1 MPTTGS
7 PSPDPLPADGGLA
20 LSGILSEETYLANR
34 LRPSLRELDH
44 LIFRDLLKVVGRFA
58 EGCEGDLLDYGSG
71 GSPYRSLFPKVR
83 RYVAA
88 DILPGPRVTLALG
101 ADGSVPLPD
110 ASMDSVLSTQV
121 LEHVPDPHRYL
132 REAWRVLR
140 PGGRMLVTTHGLY
153 IEHGCPFDFHRWTA
167 VGLAAAGRNAGF
179 EVTRSSKLVCG
190 PRGSIH
196 LMHYAVAELHQAER
210 PVLHLAMAV
219 VRNLYRWIAQ
229 PLLNGIGGWFEEF
242 SELPAEHRTPVFTGV
257 LVELRKPAAPQA

>member
-1 MPTTGS
+1 MPISGS

-20 LSGILSEETYLANR
+20 LSGILSGEGYLAHR
-34 LRPSLRELDH
+34 LDPPYRDLDH
-44 LIFRDLLKVVGRFA
+44 LIFRDLLKVIRRFA
-58 EGCEGDLLDYGSG
+58 SECEGDLLDYGSG
-71 GSPYRSLFPKVR
+71 GSPYRNLFPKVT

-110 ASMDSVLSTQV
+110 GTFDSVLSTQV

-167 VGLAAAGRNAGF
+167 VGLAAAARNAGF
-179 EVTRSSKLVCG
+179 EVLRSSKLVGG

-196 LMHYAVAELHQAER
+196 LLHYAVAELHQPER
-210 PVLHLAMAV
+210 PLLHCALAV
-219 VRNLYRWIAQ
+219 VRNLYRWVGL
-229 PLLNGIGGWFEEF
+229 PVLNWVGGWFENM
-242 SELPAEHRTPVFTGV
+242 SELPEDHRTPVFTGV
-257 LVELRKPAAPQA
+257 LVELRKPTTSQA